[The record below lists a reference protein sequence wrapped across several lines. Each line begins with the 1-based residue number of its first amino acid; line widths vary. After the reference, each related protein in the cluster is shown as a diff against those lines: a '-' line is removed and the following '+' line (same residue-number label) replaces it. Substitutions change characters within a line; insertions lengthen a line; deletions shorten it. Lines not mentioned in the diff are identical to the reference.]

1 MQDESGISQ
10 RPAVRRTWAPRGETP
25 VLIHAFNWHK
35 MSVSAAL
42 VYRWD
47 GKRCRLFFQTTPD
60 SYNTKKL
67 IAFLKHLKRELRGQP
82 CILIWDGLPAHKST
96 HMKVYLAGQR
106 DWLIVERLPGYA
118 PDLNPVEAVWGNVK
132 GKELAKLC
140 AGDLGES
147 SGAAISASRSCITP
161 VSFFDRGVTL
171 LREIQ

>member
-1 MQDESGISQ
+1 
-10 RPAVRRTWAPRGETP
+10 
-25 VLIHAFNWHK
+25 

-118 PDLNPVEAVWGNVK
+118 PELNPVEAV
-132 GKELAKLC
+132 
-140 AGDLGES
+140 
-147 SGAAISASRSCITP
+147 
-161 VSFFDRGVTL
+161 
-171 LREIQ
+171 